1 MIQNGIQPNPHN
13 KLQFQYRAL
22 VCFML
27 LFFVGTAGLIAQ
39 VIDRPLARVRLTTTT
54 VITQRQVQSKIALLE
69 QELEVTLSRDQKMS
83 LLNSEIDTELIMQ
96 AAARASVT
104 ATEQEIN
111 QAINQQRQQLGLG
124 PNVTEAM
131 FRQIIEQQ
139 AGMSWAEYR
148 ETLRRRIIQE
158 KFIVESNRAMLQAP
172 FTPSESDINR
182 VYQENI
188 NQFLSPAFVRF
199 EHLFID
205 TRNATPDQRT
215 AKRQQMEGLLS
226 QVRSGGVAAFTRLIQ
241 ASVDDAS
248 FAGGDFGFLPRGE
261 QTTTQ
266 LLGRSFIDQVFNL
279 QENTMSGILESNLG
293 FHIVRI
299 TQKREPRLLTMDDPV
314 SPGGTLT
321 VRQQI
326 SQFLQAE
333 ALQERMAQAVTATA
347 QRLRNEADVQIFN
360 QNINW

>member
-1 MIQNGIQPNPHN
+1 MNRTLTKSYTH
-13 KLQFQYRAL
+13 KLILSYQRNFSLA
-22 VCFML
+22 
-27 LFFVGTAGLIAQ
+27 LFFLVMSFQLGAQ

-96 AAARASVT
+96 AAARASVS

-139 AGMSWAEYR
+139 AGMSWTEYR

-172 FTPSESDINR
+172 FNPTDSEINR

-205 TRNATPDQRT
+205 TRNATPEQRT
-215 AKRQQMEGLLS
+215 SRRQQMEGLLG
-226 QVRSGGVAAFTRLIQ
+226 QVRSGGATAFARLIQ
-241 ASVDDAS
+241 SSVDDVS
-248 FAGGDFGFLPRGE
+248 FSGGDFGFLPRGE

-266 LLGRSFIDQVFNL
+266 LLGRTFIDQVFNL
-279 QENTMSGILESNLG
+279 QEGGFSGILESNLG
-293 FHIVRI
+293 FHIVRV
-299 TQKREPRLLTMDDPV
+299 TQKREPKLLTMDDPV

-326 SQFLQAE
+326 TQFLQAE
-333 ALQERMAQAVTATA
+333 TLQDRMAQAVTATA
-347 QRLRNEADVQIFN
+347 QRLRNEAEVQIFN